1 MAKPS
6 NIGIF
11 QSYYPCK
18 VPKKRIQCRR
28 GRRRI
33 ITNLVVSIYTKM
45 LHLFDTKRKEINLWI
60 LSFGLLIIT
69 YFPTLR
75 MPIQGDDF
83 FALLN
88 TNPDEPVSII
98 AESAHGFRFALESFL
113 NGQTSH
119 FYPTGFFFDVGLK
132 RIMIDA
138 YSFGSSASAVQSSV
152 YISLGIGTFLSVCFF
167 LSGVFSLM
175 KNSKKPVWFATPV
188 AIGLFASLQLST
200 KWSTYDPLV
209 VHPIFGAATTFVGFF
224 YLAIISRDLSR
235 HIKPWKIALNSIIG
249 IVGVSIYE
257 GFYPFLFAA
266 ITINLY
272 GILITKRSND
282 YNIQWK
288 QSIAVVLPVALVFIT
303 RIYSRVK
310 STSEYQGTD
319 IGISSKTFVST
330 ITSFRSTSP
339 GGMWNRAWNEVQ
351 LNGFYVESTI
361 YFLVIIANALISVSY
376 FYLNKSKLVEKKK
389 QNDKTKLLIPAGLI
403 LALLIFGDFLFSLS
417 KQWSDYLMIPGLTY
431 MNALTS
437 YWGWSIMIGILILF
451 ALQKVKNKKYFL
463 SLIIILTSWG
473 NVQFVLNSHAAQSE
487 ILNPSPFGSDLIRI
501 LESEPKL
508 NMEDR
513 CNLLTPF
520 ASNGSLG
527 PNWRENVNRMYQIRF
542 DTTFCDFKP

>member
-1 MAKPS
+1 
-6 NIGIF
+6 
-11 QSYYPCK
+11 
-18 VPKKRIQCRR
+18 
-28 GRRRI
+28 
-33 ITNLVVSIYTKM
+33 M
-45 LHLFDTKRKEINLWI
+45 LHLFDTKRKEVNLWI
-60 LSFGLLIIT
+60 VSFSLLVIT
-69 YFPTLR
+69 FFPTLR

-88 TNPDEPVSII
+88 TNPDEPVSIF

-132 RIMIDA
+132 RIMIEA
-138 YSFGSSASAVQSSV
+138 YSFGSSASAVQSLV
-152 YISLGIGTFLSVCFF
+152 YLSLGVGTFLSVCFF

-175 KNSKKPVWFATPV
+175 KNSRKPVWFATPV

-209 VHPIFGAATTFVGFF
+209 VHPIFGAVITFVGFF
-224 YLAIISRDLSR
+224 YLAAISRDLSR

-249 IVGVSIYE
+249 IVGVSTYE
-257 GFYPFLFAA
+257 GFYPFLLAA
-266 ITINLY
+266 ITMNLY
-272 GILITKRSND
+272 GILITRRNKA

-288 QSIAVVLPVALVFIT
+288 QSIAVVFPVALVFIT
-303 RIYSRVK
+303 RIYSRMK

-319 IGISSKTFVST
+319 IGISRKTFVSM

-339 GGMWNRAWNEVQ
+339 GGMWHRAWNEVQ
-351 LNGFYVESTI
+351 LNGFYIESTI
-361 YFLVIIANALISVSY
+361 YFLVIIANGLILVSY
-376 FYLNKSKLVEKKK
+376 FYLNKSKFVEKKK
-389 QNDKTKLLIPAGLI
+389 QNDKTKFLIPSALV

-417 KQWSDYLMIPGLTY
+417 KQWADYLMTPGLTY

-451 ALQKVKNKKYFL
+451 TQQKAKNKLHFL

-473 NVQFVLNSHAAQSE
+473 NLQFALNSQVAQSE
-487 ILNPSPFGSDLIRI
+487 ILNPTPFRSDLIRI

-508 NMEDR
+508 TMEDR

-520 ASNGSLG
+520 SSNGSLG

-542 DTTFCDFKP
+542 GTTFCSIRP